1 MIAMKKCKDCRKA
14 VPELEVFP
22 GPRCLDCHAKWF
34 DSIPLSRHGKPD
46 FVGSI
51 NFGRKGAKREQR

>member
-1 MIAMKKCKDCRKA
+1 MVPTVTIKVCKDCGKS

-34 DSIPLSRHGKPD
+34 DSVSLSQHGKPD
-46 FVGSI
+46 F
-51 NFGRKGAKREQR
+51 AKAVRVR